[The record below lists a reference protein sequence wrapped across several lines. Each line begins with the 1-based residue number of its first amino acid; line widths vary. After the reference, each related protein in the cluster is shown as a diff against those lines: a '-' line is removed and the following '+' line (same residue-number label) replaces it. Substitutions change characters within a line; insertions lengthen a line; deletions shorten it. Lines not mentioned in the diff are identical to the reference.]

1 MTSPAPV
8 VSQFDFWNGSAGAR
22 WVREQARLDR
32 AFTPIQSEALRVAH
46 AAQGEHVLDVGCG
59 CGASTAAL
67 AERVGASGSVVGVD
81 ISAPMLAVARQRLEA
96 QPRVSFLE
104 TDAARATFGATF
116 DLVFSRFGVMFF
128 DDRVAAFSNLR
139 RALAPRG
146 RLCFVCWR
154 GRDENPWYSQPLA
167 AVAPFLGTVPET
179 PDTEPGPFAFA
190 ARDAVLQMLTAAGFT
205 DAEAHSF
212 QTPIE
217 FSSNGLDDAVTFAIA
232 AGPIARLM
240 LEASDDVVRRTRV
253 ALEGALS
260 PHLAENRVA
269 LPASVWIVTARA

>member
-1 MTSPAPV
+1 MKTPSPP
-8 VSQFDFWNGSAGAR
+8 VSQLDFWNGSAGAR

-32 AFTPIQSEALRVAH
+32 AFTPIQNEALRVAH
-46 AAQGEHVLDVGCG
+46 AEPRERVLDVGCG

-67 AERVGASGSVVGVD
+67 AESVGVSGSVVGVD
-81 ISAPMLAVARQRLEA
+81 ISAPMLGVARQRLEA
-96 QPRVSFLE
+96 QSQASFLE
-104 TDAARATFGATF
+104 TDAARATFTAPF

-146 RLCFVCWR
+146 RLCFVCWQS
-154 GRDENPWYSQPLA
+154 RDENPWYSRPLA

-190 ARDAVLQMLTAAGFT
+190 DRDGVLHMLAAAGFT
-205 DAEAHSF
+205 DTAARSF
-212 QTPIE
+212 ETPIE
-217 FSSNGLDDAVTFAIA
+217 FSSNGLDEAVTFAIA

-240 LEASDDVVRRTRV
+240 LEASDELVGRTRA
-253 ALEGALS
+253 ALEVALS
-260 PHLAENRVA
+260 PHLTQGRVA